1 MEGEK
6 AKLNQGNKVCRD
18 GREQRVWSSHA
29 CHKVFFQRGA
39 SVTPSVCQE
48 EQTDG
53 IISYHNILHYI
64 TFYHIILR
72 RRARS
77 RGSVTRSN
85 HVIARDQFTS
95 HTIQTLLRN
104 LQ

>member
-1 MEGEK
+1 MEES
-6 AKLNQGNKVCRD
+6 NVF
-18 GREQRVWSSHA
+18 GRV
-29 CHKVFFQRGA
+29 CHKVFFQKGA
-39 SVTPSVCQE
+39 SLTPTVCQE
-48 EQTDG
+48 GQTVG
-53 IISYHNILHYI
+53 IILYHIIIILYYI
-64 TFYHIILR
+64 IFYHVILR